1 MFVDCDI
8 GCPVPDVPE
17 SSFGNLNWFLTFA
30 RYSRLL
36 SRALTSLFSIG
47 VTGNPDAYYLAA
59 IDQLGHELE
68 RWRTSVPADFR
79 PGEPEPLRARKLLRN
94 KTAESLTMQAA
105 CWTHYLYCSFR
116 LVLSRATLQ
125 LAAQCDG
132 LVTPSRQAEC
142 KKLIMETSRSILE
155 LTALVDVEPYTPLWS
170 DVMPLKQPSTSLLPL
185 SSGIPSLQI
194 G

>member
-8 GCPVPDVPE
+8 GCPIPSVPE
-17 SSFGNLNWFLTFA
+17 SIFGDLNWFLAFA

-36 SRALTSLFSIG
+36 SRALTSLFSVG

-59 IDQLGHELE
+59 IDQLSPELE

-79 PGEPEPLRARKLLRN
+79 PGEPLRARKLLRDKN
-94 KTAESLTMQAA
+94 TESLAMQAA

-116 LVLSRATLQ
+116 LVLCRATLQ

-142 KKLIMETSRSILE
+142 KRLIMETSRSILE
-155 LTALVDVEPYTPLWS
+155 LTALVDVEPYTPLW
-170 DVMPLKQPSTSLLPL
+170 
-185 SSGIPSLQI
+185 
-194 G
+194 